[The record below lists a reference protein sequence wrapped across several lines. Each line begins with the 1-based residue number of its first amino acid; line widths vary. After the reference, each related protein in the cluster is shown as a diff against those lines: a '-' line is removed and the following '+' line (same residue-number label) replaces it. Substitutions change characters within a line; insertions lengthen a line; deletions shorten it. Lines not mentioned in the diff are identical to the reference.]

1 MKKLLLIL
9 TLFASF
15 NLDAQYVT
23 TFAKNAANS
32 QDDGF
37 FYYLPRNV
45 IKLEFTIEQTD
56 YYIGPYAE
64 FASKLLGITDYIK
77 ENKTEYNIQDVD
89 IQINSEP
96 DPDAVYF
103 VAPDEKSKEPM
114 PNVIFDYDGI
124 ILALGYDSI
133 PTQQKINR
141 NTFVYNGLPDCNE
154 QDVSF
159 ITVIDDNDNE
169 SDEEEGE
176 KQTAKKLTNED
187 RANMAFANLV
197 KLRVANF
204 ELLSGYQEVAYGN
217 SITYMSDGIKHL
229 ENEYL
234 SLFKGK
240 ISKKYYKKTIYVTPS
255 KNQMN
260 TAVSVAKLS
269 SSDGLLD
276 ANGKGEAVKIHYESR
291 NSLSNINSISDSD
304 KSAGHNNKV
313 FYRLPMT
320 TNVKLTL
327 GTRVLAEKQLI
338 ISQFGD
344 VRLVSTKN
352 NKILFNP
359 NTGQVISIMK

>member
-1 MKKLLLIL
+1 MKKLFLIFTLL
-9 TLFASF
+9 ASF
-15 NLDAQYVT
+15 SLDAQYVT
-23 TFAKNAANS
+23 TFAKNAAES

-45 IKLEFTIEQTD
+45 LKLEFTIEQTD

-64 FASKLLGITDYIK
+64 FATKLLGITDYIK
-77 ENKTEYNIQDVD
+77 ENKTEYNIQNVD

-96 DPDAVYF
+96 DPDAVYY

-133 PTQQKINR
+133 PIKQKINR
-141 NTFVYNGLPDCNE
+141 NTFIYNDLSTCNE

-159 ITVIDDNDNE
+159 ISVICDSENE
-169 SDEEEGE
+169 SDDEEGE
-176 KQTAKKLTNED
+176 KRTAKKLTKED
-187 RANMAFANLV
+187 SANVAFANIV
-197 KLRVANF
+197 KLRTAYF

-217 SITYMSDGIKHL
+217 GITYMADGIKHL

-260 TAVSVAKLS
+260 VAVSVAKLS
-269 SSDGLLD
+269 NSDGLLD
-276 ANGKGEAVKIHYESR
+276 ANGKGETVKIQYECR
-291 NSLSNINSISDSD
+291 NTLSNINQMSDND
-304 KSAGHNNKV
+304 KSAGHVNKV
-313 FYRLPMT
+313 FYRLPVT

-359 NTGQVISIMK
+359 NTGIVISIIK